1 MRGYGSKTKGVLSE
15 MQPLLA
21 RPPGTSLCVP
31 GTALGWSSAGTTCA
45 HTLTAGGVSTA
56 ICLGDTLLVWVTQ
69 VLTRVA
75 RA

>member
-15 MQPLLA
+15 MLPLLA

-45 HTLTAGGVSTA
+45 CASTAGGVSTA
-56 ICLGDTLLVWVTQ
+56 TCLGDTQLVWVTQ

-75 RA
+75 RG